1 MTDPPATFRQLVR
14 DMRALQKA
22 EARDR
27 SRTSRRAA
35 LKLELRVDAWLER
48 ARRRAGAAGRI
59 IGRGRRCRRLS
70 RPGPKETSTRRP
82 GTRDTEDV
90 LDFLQSLDRLE
101 RWIGIPADNDLDEQA
116 YQRARDQA

>member
-35 LKLELRVDAWLER
+35 LAVEMRVDAWL
-48 ARRRAGAAGRI
+48 ARHGDE
-59 IGRGRRCRRLS
+59 IGQQAEFLG
-70 RPGPKETSTRRP
+70 
-82 GTRDTEDV
+82 EDE
-90 LDFLQSLDRLE
+90 D
-101 RWIGIPADNDLDEQA
+101 ADDA
-116 YQRARDQA
+116 